1 MYLLIGNWGSSSVFP
16 RFSRSKEYSAM
27 KLTLVLVGGSVL
39 IWVAILGIYTQ
50 SGLGT
55 FNIEEIQKVIE
66 NSFSREFQI
75 VFFLFLMVGF
85 GILAGLWPFH
95 TWSPDGHVA
104 APTAVSMVHAGVL
117 MKLGAFGL
125 IRVGMTL
132 LPEGATFWMPLLIG
146 IGIVNVLYGAMSAMG
161 QTDLKYVIGY

>member
-1 MYLLIGNWGSSSVFP
+1 
-16 RFSRSKEYSAM
+16 M

-85 GILAGLWPFH
+85 GILAGYGL
-95 TWSPDGHVA
+95 SILGH
-104 APTAVSMVHAGVL
+104 PT
-117 MKLGAFGL
+117 
-125 IRVGMTL
+125 GML
-132 LPEGATFWMPLLIG
+132 LRRRR
-146 IGIVNVLYGAMSAMG
+146 
-161 QTDLKYVIGY
+161 